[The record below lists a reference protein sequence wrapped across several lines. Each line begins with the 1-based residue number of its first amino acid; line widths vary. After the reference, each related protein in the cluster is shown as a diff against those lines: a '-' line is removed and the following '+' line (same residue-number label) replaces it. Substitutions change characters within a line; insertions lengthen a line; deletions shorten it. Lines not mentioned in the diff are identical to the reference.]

1 MPDPNQNSPAK
12 PPLSAYAIL
21 FLPPI
26 FWSSNFIVGKALVGR
41 VPPWTLNTGRFA
53 VSALILLPWLLYRRE
68 PPPPRRTWL
77 PLVLMSLTGVFA
89 FNAVLYI
96 GLRYTSAINA
106 TLVNATTPV
115 TTTLIAHFL
124 IREEITRR
132 RVVGIA
138 LSFIGIGWIV
148 GRGSLAAL
156 LALNFNLGDVI
167 VFFATSL
174 WGFYM
179 VMAKPMM
186 RHMSPPAL
194 TAVTTILGALFLLP
208 AAALELSAA
217 PADFARPE
225 VIAAILY
232 LGIFP
237 SFLSFTLWNRSI
249 RTFGPSRASL
259 AYNTLPLFAV
269 ILAGIFLGE
278 SLKLYQI
285 VGGAIIIAGVVIGT
299 RD

>member
-1 MPDPNQNSPAK
+1 
-12 PPLSAYAIL
+12 
-21 FLPPI
+21 
-26 FWSSNFIVGKALVGR
+26 
-41 VPPWTLNTGRFA
+41 
-53 VSALILLPWLLYRRE
+53 
-68 PPPPRRTWL
+68 
-77 PLVLMSLTGVFA
+77 MSLTGVTA
-89 FNAVLYI
+89 FNAVLYT
-96 GLRYTSAINA
+96 GLKYTTAINA

-132 RVVGIA
+132 RVIGIA
-138 LSFIGIGWIV
+138 LSFIGIASIV
-148 GRGSLAAL
+148 SRGSLAAL
-156 LALNFNLGDVI
+156 FNVDFNGGDVI

-186 RHMSPPAL
+186 RQMSPLTL
-194 TAVTTILGALFLLP
+194 TAVTTAIGAALLLP
-208 AAALELSAA
+208 VAALELRAA
-217 PADFARPE
+217 PAAIFRPDAL
-225 VIAAILY
+225 AAILY

-237 SFLSFTLWNRSI
+237 SFLSFSLWNRSI

-278 SLKLYQI
+278 TLKLYQLA
-285 VGGAIIIAGVVIGT
+285 GGAIIIAGVVIGT

>member
-1 MPDPNQNSPAK
+1 MPAPNQNQPPE
-12 PPLSAYAIL
+12 PPLSAYALL
-21 FLPPI
+21 FLPPV
-26 FWSSNFIVGKALVGR
+26 FWSSNFILGKALVGT
-41 VPPWTLNTGRFA
+41 VPPWTLNTGRFT
-53 VSALILLPWLLYRRE
+53 VSALILLPLWLYRKE
-68 PPPPRRTWL
+68 WPPRATWL
-77 PLVLMSLTGVFA
+77 PLVLMSLTGVTA
-89 FNAVLYI
+89 FNAVLYT
-96 GLRYTSAINA
+96 GLKYTTAINA

-132 RVVGIA
+132 RVIGIA
-138 LSFIGIGWIV
+138 LSFIGIASIV
-148 GRGSLAAL
+148 SRGSLAAL
-156 LALNFNLGDVI
+156 FNVDFNGGDVI

-186 RHMSPPAL
+186 RQMSPLTL
-194 TAVTTILGALFLLP
+194 TAVTTAIGAALLLP
-208 AAALELSAA
+208 VAALELRAA
-217 PADFARPE
+217 PAAIFRPDAL
-225 VIAAILY
+225 AAILY

-237 SFLSFTLWNRSI
+237 SFLSFSLWNRSI

-278 SLKLYQI
+278 TLKLYQLA
-285 VGGAIIIAGVVIGT
+285 GGAIIIAGVVIGT

>member
-68 PPPPRRTWL
+68 PPPPRRTRL

-96 GLRYTSAINA
+96 GLRDTSAINA

-132 RVVGIA
+132 RIVGIA
-138 LSFIGIGWIV
+138 LSFIGIASIV
-148 GRGSLAAL
+148 SRGSLAAL
-156 LALNFNLGDVI
+156 LNVDFNAGDLI

-179 VMAKPMM
+179 VVAKPLM
-186 RHMSPPAL
+186 RQMSPLTL
-194 TAVTTILGALFLLP
+194 TAVTTAIGAALLLP
-208 AAALELSAA
+208 VAALELSVTRTANIPLDA
-217 PADFARPE
+217 L
-225 VIAAILY
+225 AAILY
-232 LGIFP
+232 LG
-237 SFLSFTLWNRSI
+237 
-249 RTFGPSRASL
+249 
-259 AYNTLPLFAV
+259 
-269 ILAGIFLGE
+269 
-278 SLKLYQI
+278 
-285 VGGAIIIAGVVIGT
+285 
-299 RD
+299 

>member
-1 MPDPNQNSPAK
+1 MPEPNQDPP
-12 PPLSAYAIL
+12 PPLSAYALL
-21 FLPPI
+21 FLPPV
-26 FWSSNFIVGKALVGR
+26 FWSSNFIVGKALVGK
-41 VPPWTLNTGRFA
+41 VPPWTLNTGRFT
-53 VSALILLPWLLYRRE
+53 VSALILLPLWLTRKE
-68 PPPPRRTWL
+68 WPPRSTWV
-77 PLVLMSLTGVFA
+77 PLLLMSLTGVTA
-89 FNAVLYI
+89 FNAVLYT
-96 GLRYTSAINA
+96 GLKYTSAINA

-132 RVVGIA
+132 RVMGIA
-138 LSFIGIGWIV
+138 LSFVGIAWIV
-148 GRGSLAAL
+148 SHGSLAAL
-156 LALNFNLGDVI
+156 LSVDFNTGDVI

-186 RHMSPPAL
+186 RKMSPLTL
-194 TAVTTILGALFLLP
+194 TAVTTAIGAAFLLP
-208 AAALELSAA
+208 VAALELAA
-217 PADFARPE
+217 TGAGDIPLDAL
-225 VIAAILY
+225 AAILY

-237 SFLSFTLWNRSI
+237 SFLSFALWNRSI

-278 SLKLYQI
+278 SLKLYQLA
-285 VGGAIIIAGVVIGT
+285 GGAIIIAGVVIGT

>member
-1 MPDPNQNSPAK
+1 MTDTTTKPPAE
-12 PPLSAYAIL
+12 PPLSAYALL

-26 FWSSNFIVGKALVGR
+26 FWSSNFIVGKALVGK

-53 VSALILLPWLLYRRE
+53 VSALILLPLWLYRKE
-68 PPPPRRTWL
+68 WPPRVTWL
-77 PLVLMSLTGVFA
+77 PLVLMSVTGVFA
-89 FNAVLYI
+89 FNAVLYT
-96 GLRYTSAINA
+96 GLKYTSAINA

-124 IREEITRR
+124 IGEAITRR
-132 RVVGIA
+132 RVAGIA

-156 LALNFNLGDVI
+156 IHLNFNLGDVI

-174 WGFYM
+174 WGFYT

-186 RHMSPPAL
+186 RHMSPLTL
-194 TAVTTILGALFLLP
+194 TAVTTALGALLLLP
-208 AAALELSAA
+208 VAALELSATRADLFNA
-217 PADFARPE
+217 PALL
-225 VIAAILY
+225 AILY

-237 SFLSFTLWNRSI
+237 SFLSFALWNRSI

-278 SLKLYQI
+278 TLKFYQI
-285 VGGAIIIAGVVIGT
+285 AGGAIIIAGVIVGT